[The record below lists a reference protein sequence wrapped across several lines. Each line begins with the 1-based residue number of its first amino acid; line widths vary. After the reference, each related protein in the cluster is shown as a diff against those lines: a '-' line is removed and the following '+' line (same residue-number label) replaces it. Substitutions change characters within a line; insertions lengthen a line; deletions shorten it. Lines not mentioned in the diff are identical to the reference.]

1 MASNAPADKRSGLSA
16 RTLVIASIASLSAAV
31 ITSYVSTRGTPIAAA
46 VTPVIVA
53 LVSELLNRPAAV
65 IAQRLTVET
74 DALPEAAGAGP
85 PPPRRETRGEAA
97 RDDEAT
103 RPDDRTSATE
113 ALAAG
118 DPTRATEPLAADDPT
133 RPTEALGAG
142 RRARTGEQAA
152 TLRQTP
158 SERPVTASTPG
169 EGNGSGAGPP
179 RSGGPRG
186 DGRGPD
192 GMRVYAGQPRRGLPW
207 KAIAVTAALAFL
219 IAASLL
225 TLPELLAGQSVG
237 AGDRGTTFFGGK
249 SRDGRAANKRPG
261 DSRERDSDN
270 GQSAPQR
277 EQDRPKPS
285 DGGSSDQQPQPKP
298 PPAPER
304 KAPTP
309 PPQDP
314 AQTAPEQTAPPPA
327 EPTQPQSTP

>member
-53 LVSELLNRPAAV
+53 LVSELLNRPATV

-74 DALPEAAGAGP
+74 DALPEAAGVGP

-103 RPDDRTSATE
+103 RPDDQTSATE

-118 DPTRATEPLAADDPT
+118 DPTR
-133 RPTEALGAG
+133 PTEALGEG
-142 RRARTGEQAA
+142 RRPRTGEQAA
-152 TLRQTP
+152 TLRQTAR
-158 SERPVTASTPG
+158 ERPVTASTPG

-207 KAIAVTAALAFL
+207 KAIAATATLAFL

-249 SRDGRAANKRPG
+249 SRDGRAADKRPG
-261 DSRERDSDN
+261 DSRDSDSDS
-270 GQSAPQR
+270 GQPAPRQ
-277 EQDRPKPS
+277 EQDRTP
-285 DGGSSDQQPQPKP
+285 DEGGSSGQQPKSRP
-298 PPAPER
+298 
-304 KAPTP
+304 APTP
-309 PPQDP
+309 ERQAPAPTPEDP
-314 AQTAPEQTAPPPA
+314 AQTAPEQTVPPPA